1 MRAKRSKLLR
11 EIPRFTRNRLR
22 NPPNSIVRGRLPR
35 AFGARNDTQLMD
47 RLISKLLFFAA
58 CSSTAILAL
67 IALFIFK
74 EGVPIMAKSGLFHFL
89 LGREWSP
96 LQGQFGIFPFIIGSL
111 WITFGA
117 LILGVPLGVSCAV
130 YLAEF
135 APKKW
140 VNVLK
145 PAIELLAGIP
155 SVVYG
160 FMGVMWLAPIIRTH
174 LGGPGLSILAA
185 SCVLAIM
192 TLPTI
197 VGVSIDAI
205 QAVPKSFKE
214 GSLALGATEW
224 QTTWRVLLP
233 AARSGI
239 LAGVI
244 LGMGRAVGETMA
256 VIMISG
262 NATAIPT
269 SVLDSVRT
277 LTANIAIEMGYAVGA
292 HREALFATGVVLF
305 FFIMIL
311 NIVALKVSKR
321 KF

>member
-1 MRAKRSKLLR
+1 
-11 EIPRFTRNRLR
+11 
-22 NPPNSIVRGRLPR
+22 
-35 AFGARNDTQLMD
+35 MD
-47 RLISKLLFFAA
+47 KFISRLLFLAA

-74 EGVPIMAKSGLFHFL
+74 EGVPIMAKTGLGHFIF
-89 LGREWSP
+89 GREWFP
-96 LQGQFGIFPFIIGSL
+96 LSGQFGIYAFIIGSL
-111 WITFGA
+111 WVTFGA
-117 LILGVPLGVSCAV
+117 LIFGVPLGVSCAIF
-130 YLAEF
+130 LAEF
-135 APKKW
+135 APRKW
-140 VNVLK
+140 VGILK

-160 FMGVMWLAPIIRTH
+160 FLGVMWLAPLIRNH

-185 SCVLAIM
+185 SIVLAIM
-192 TLPTI
+192 ILPTI
-197 VGVSIDAI
+197 VSVSIDAI
-205 QAVPKSFKE
+205 QAVPKNYKE
-214 GSLALGATEW
+214 GSLALGATTW
-224 QTTWRVLLP
+224 QSTWRVILP
-233 AARSGI
+233 AAKSGI

-262 NATAIPT
+262 NATTIPH
-269 SVLDSVRT
+269 SPLDSVRT
-277 LTANIAIEMGYAVGA
+277 LTANIAIEMGYAIGD

-311 NIVALKVSKR
+311 NTVALRFARR

>member
-1 MRAKRSKLLR
+1 MRLA
-11 EIPRFTRNRLR
+11 
-22 NPPNSIVRGRLPR
+22 
-35 AFGARNDTQLMD
+35 MD
-47 RLISKLLFFAA
+47 KIISKLLFLAA
-58 CSSTAILAL
+58 TSSTAILAL

-74 EGVPIMAKSGLFHFL
+74 EGVPIMAKSGLAHFL
-89 LGREWSP
+89 FGNEWRP
-96 LQGQFGIFPFIIGSL
+96 LQGMFGIFPFIVGSL
-111 WITFGA
+111 WITAGA
-117 LILGVPLGVSCAV
+117 LILGVPLGVCCAV

-135 APKKW
+135 SPKKW
-140 VNVLK
+140 ANILK

-192 TLPTI
+192 ILPTI

-205 QAVPKSFKE
+205 NAVPKSYKE

-224 QTTWRVLLP
+224 QTVWRVILP

-262 NATAIPT
+262 NATIIPNNM
-269 SVLDSVRT
+269 LDSVRT
-277 LTANIAIEMGYAVGA
+277 LTANIAIEMGYAIGD
-292 HREALFATGVVLF
+292 HRQALFATGVVLF
-305 FFIMIL
+305 FFIMGL
-311 NIVALKVSKR
+311 NMIALKFSRR

>member
-1 MRAKRSKLLR
+1 
-11 EIPRFTRNRLR
+11 
-22 NPPNSIVRGRLPR
+22 
-35 AFGARNDTQLMD
+35 MD
-47 RLISKLLFFAA
+47 RLISKLLFLAA
-58 CSSTAILAL
+58 VSSTAILAL
-67 IALFIFK
+67 IAIFIFK
-74 EGVPIMAKSGLFHFL
+74 EGVPIMAKSGFAHFL
-89 LGREWSP
+89 FGQEWRP
-96 LQGQFGIFPFIIGSL
+96 LQGQFGILPFIIGSL

-117 LILGVPLGVSCAV
+117 LIFGVPFGVSCAV

-135 APKKW
+135 APRRW
-140 VNVLK
+140 ANILK

-160 FMGVMWLAPIIRTH
+160 FMGVMWLAPLIRTY

-185 SCVLAIM
+185 SCVLAVMI
-192 TLPTI
+192 LPTI

-205 QAVPKSFKE
+205 NAVPKNYKE

-224 QTTWRVLLP
+224 QTVWRVILP

-262 NATAIPT
+262 NATIIP
-269 SVLDSVRT
+269 SSALDSVRT
-277 LTANIAIEMGYAVGA
+277 LTANIAIEMGYAAGE
-292 HREALFATGVVLF
+292 HRQALFATGVVLF
-305 FFIMIL
+305 FFIIIL
-311 NIVALKVSKR
+311 NTIALKFSKR
-321 KF
+321 KL

>member
-1 MRAKRSKLLR
+1 
-11 EIPRFTRNRLR
+11 
-22 NPPNSIVRGRLPR
+22 
-35 AFGARNDTQLMD
+35 MD
-47 RLISKLLFFAA
+47 RFISRLLFLAA

-67 IALFIFK
+67 IALFIFM
-74 EGVPIMAKSGLFHFL
+74 EGAPILFRSGFGHFL
-89 LGREWSP
+89 AGRTWAP
-96 LQGQFGIFPFIIGSL
+96 LEGQFGILPFILGSL
-111 WITFGA
+111 WVTAGS
-117 LILGVPLGVSCAV
+117 LLLGVPLGVACAT
-130 YLAEF
+130 YLAVF
-135 APKKW
+135 APPRSALI
-140 VNVLK
+140 LK

-160 FMGVMWLAPIIRTH
+160 FLGVLWLAPLIRTH
-174 LGGPGLSILAA
+174 LGGPGLSILGA

-192 TLPTI
+192 ILPTI
-197 VGVSIDAI
+197 VSVSIDAL
-205 QAVPKSFKE
+205 QAVPRSYRE

-224 QTTWRVLLP
+224 QTTRRVVLR

-262 NATAIPT
+262 NATHIPG
-269 SVLDSVRT
+269 SILDSVRT
-277 LTANIAIEMGYAVGA
+277 LTANIAIEMGYAVGD
-292 HREALFATGVVLF
+292 HRRALFATGVVLF

-311 NIVALKVSKR
+311 NTAALRVARR

>member
-1 MRAKRSKLLR
+1 
-11 EIPRFTRNRLR
+11 
-22 NPPNSIVRGRLPR
+22 
-35 AFGARNDTQLMD
+35 MD
-47 RLISKLLFFAA
+47 RFISKLLFLAA
-58 CSSTAILAL
+58 CSSVAILAL

-74 EGVPIMAKSGLFHFL
+74 EGVPIMAKSGLGHFL
-89 LGREWSP
+89 FSEEWAP
-96 LQGQFGIFPFIIGSL
+96 LAGQFGILTFIVGSL
-111 WITFGA
+111 WITAGA
-117 LILGVPLGVSCAV
+117 LVLGVPLGVACAV
-130 YLAEF
+130 YLAQF
-135 APKKW
+135 APRRA
-140 VNVLK
+140 VLVLK

-160 FMGVMWLAPIIRTH
+160 FLGVMWLAPLIRGH

-192 TLPTI
+192 ILPTI
-197 VGVSIDAI
+197 VGVSVDAI
-205 QAVPKSFKE
+205 QAVPRSYRE

-224 QTTWRVLLP
+224 QTAWRVTLP

-262 NATAIPT
+262 NATGIPH

-277 LTANIAIEMGYAVGA
+277 LTANIAIEMGYAVGE

-305 FFIMIL
+305 FFIMLL
-311 NIVALKVSKR
+311 NVAALRVARR

>member
-1 MRAKRSKLLR
+1 
-11 EIPRFTRNRLR
+11 
-22 NPPNSIVRGRLPR
+22 
-35 AFGARNDTQLMD
+35 MD
-47 RLISKLLFFAA
+47 KFVSRLLFIAA

-74 EGVPIMAKSGLFHFL
+74 EGVPIMAKSGLSAFFL
-89 LGREWSP
+89 GQEWSP
-96 LQGQFGIFPFIIGSL
+96 LQGKFGLLPFIIGSL

-117 LILGVPLGVSCAV
+117 LILGVPLGVACAV

-135 APKKW
+135 SSQRW

-160 FMGVMWLAPIIRTH
+160 FLGVMWLAPLIRER

-192 TLPTI
+192 ILPTI
-197 VGVSIDAI
+197 VSVSIDAL
-205 QAVPKSFKE
+205 QAVPKSYRE
-214 GSLALGATEW
+214 GSLALGATQW
-224 QTTWRVLLP
+224 QTTWRVLIP
-233 AARSGI
+233 AARAGI

-262 NATAIPT
+262 NSTAIP
-269 SVLDSVRT
+269 SSALDSVRS
-277 LTANIAIEMGYAVGA
+277 LTANIAIEMGYAVGE
-292 HREALFATGVVLF
+292 HRQALFATGVILF
-305 FFIMIL
+305 LFILIL
-311 NIVALKVSKR
+311 NAVALKFAR
-321 KF
+321 RRF

>member
-1 MRAKRSKLLR
+1 
-11 EIPRFTRNRLR
+11 
-22 NPPNSIVRGRLPR
+22 
-35 AFGARNDTQLMD
+35 MD
-47 RLISKLLFFAA
+47 KFVSKLLFIAA

-74 EGVPIMAKSGLFHFL
+74 EGVPIMAKYGPGAFFL
-89 LGREWSP
+89 GQEWSP
-96 LQGQFGIFPFIIGSL
+96 LQGKFGLFPFIIGSL

-117 LILGVPLGVSCAV
+117 LILGVPLGVACAV

-135 APKKW
+135 SSRRW

-160 FMGVMWLAPIIRTH
+160 FLGVIWLAPLIRDR

-185 SCVLAIM
+185 SCVLSVMI
-192 TLPTI
+192 LPTI
-197 VGVSIDAI
+197 IGVSIDAL
-205 QAVPKSFKE
+205 QSVPKSYRE
-214 GSLALGATEW
+214 GSLALGATQW
-224 QTTWRVLLP
+224 QTVWRVLLP
-233 AARSGI
+233 AARAGI

-262 NATAIPT
+262 NSTAIPH
-269 SVLDSVRT
+269 SPLDSVRS
-277 LTANIAIEMGYAVGA
+277 LTANIAIEMGYAVGE
-292 HREALFATGVVLF
+292 HRQALFATGVILF
-305 FFIMIL
+305 LFILIL
-311 NIVALKVSKR
+311 NTVALR
-321 KF
+321 FARRRF

>member
-1 MRAKRSKLLR
+1 
-11 EIPRFTRNRLR
+11 
-22 NPPNSIVRGRLPR
+22 
-35 AFGARNDTQLMD
+35 MD
-47 RLISKLLFFAA
+47 RWTSRLLFLAA
-58 CSSTAILAL
+58 CSSTAVLAA

-74 EGVPIMAKSGLFHFL
+74 EGVPIMARSGLGHFL
-89 LGREWSP
+89 FGTTWAP
-96 LQGQFGIFPFIIGSL
+96 LDGQFGILPFIVGSL
-111 WITFGA
+111 AVTAGA
-117 LILGVPLGVSCAV
+117 LALGVPLGVACAF

-135 APKKW
+135 APRQW
-140 VNVLK
+140 VGVLK

-160 FMGVMWLAPIIRTH
+160 FMGVMWLAPLIRNH

-192 TLPTI
+192 ILPTI
-197 VGVSIDAI
+197 VGVSVDSI
-205 QAVPKSFKE
+205 QAISRRYKE
-214 GSLALGATEW
+214 GALALGATDW
-224 QTTWRVLLP
+224 QALWRVQWP

-256 VIMISG
+256 VIMVSG
-262 NATAIPT
+262 NATQIPD
-269 SVLDSVRT
+269 SLLDSART

-292 HREALFATGVVLF
+292 HRQALFATGVVLF

-311 NIVALKVSKR
+311 NTIALRVAR
-321 KF
+321 RRF

>member
-1 MRAKRSKLLR
+1 
-11 EIPRFTRNRLR
+11 
-22 NPPNSIVRGRLPR
+22 
-35 AFGARNDTQLMD
+35 MD
-47 RLISKLLFFAA
+47 KIISKLLFLAA

-67 IALFIFK
+67 IAIFIFK
-74 EGVPIMAKSGLFHFL
+74 EGVPIMLKSGLGHFL
-89 LGREWSP
+89 LGREWAP
-96 LQGQFGIFPFIIGSL
+96 LSGQFGILTFIIGSL

-117 LILGVPLGVSCAV
+117 LVLGVPLGVACAV
-130 YLAEF
+130 YIAEF

-140 VNVLK
+140 ALVLK

-160 FMGVMWLAPIIRTH
+160 FLGVIWLAPFIRNH
-174 LGGPGLSILAA
+174 FGGPGLSILAA

-192 TLPTI
+192 ILPTI
-197 VGVSIDAI
+197 VGVSIDAVN
-205 QAVPKSFKE
+205 AVPKNYKQ
-214 GSLALGATEW
+214 GSLALGATHW
-224 QTTWRVLLP
+224 QSIRHVVLP

-244 LGMGRAVGETMA
+244 LGMGRAAGETMA

-262 NATAIPT
+262 NTVRIPG
-269 SVLDSVRT
+269 SALDSVRT
-277 LTANIAIEMGYAVGA
+277 LTANIAIEMGYAVGE
-292 HREALFATGVVLF
+292 HRQALFATGVVLF

-311 NIVALKVSKR
+311 NIVALKVSKK

>member
-1 MRAKRSKLLR
+1 
-11 EIPRFTRNRLR
+11 
-22 NPPNSIVRGRLPR
+22 
-35 AFGARNDTQLMD
+35 MD
-47 RLISKLLFFAA
+47 RFISRLLFLAA

-67 IALFIFK
+67 IAVFIFM
-74 EGVPIMAKSGLFHFL
+74 EGAPILVRSGFAHFL
-89 LGREWSP
+89 AGRTWAP
-96 LQGQFGIFPFIIGSL
+96 LEGQFGILPFILGSI
-111 WITFGA
+111 WVTAGS
-117 LILGVPLGVSCAV
+117 LILGVPLGVSCAT
-130 YLAEF
+130 YLALF
-135 APKKW
+135 APPRW
-140 VNVLK
+140 AVVLK

-160 FMGVMWLAPIIRTH
+160 FLGVLWLAPLIRTY
-174 LGGPGLSILAA
+174 LGGPGLSILGA

-192 TLPTI
+192 ILPTI
-197 VGVSIDAI
+197 VGVSIDAL
-205 QAVPKSFKE
+205 QAVPRSYRE

-224 QTTWRVLLP
+224 QTTRRVVLR

-262 NATAIPT
+262 NATHIPG
-269 SVLDSVRT
+269 SILDSVRT
-277 LTANIAIEMGYAVGA
+277 LTANIAIEMGYAVGD
-292 HREALFATGVVLF
+292 HRRALFATGVVLF

-311 NIVALKVSKR
+311 NTAALKVARR

>member
-1 MRAKRSKLLR
+1 
-11 EIPRFTRNRLR
+11 
-22 NPPNSIVRGRLPR
+22 
-35 AFGARNDTQLMD
+35 MD
-47 RLISKLLFFAA
+47 KVIAKLLFLAA
-58 CSSTAILAL
+58 CSSTIVLFL

-74 EGVPIMAKSGLFHFL
+74 EGVPIIIKTGLSHFL
-89 LGREWSP
+89 LGKEWSP
-96 LQGQFGIFPFIIGSL
+96 LSGQFGILPFIVGSL
-111 WITFGA
+111 CITFGA
-117 LILGVPLGVSCAV
+117 LVLGVPFGVSCAV

-135 APKKW
+135 APKKM
-140 VNVLK
+140 VSVLK

-160 FMGVMWLAPIIRTH
+160 FMGVIWLAPIIRENF
-174 LGGPGLSILAA
+174 GGPGLSIMAA

-192 TLPTI
+192 ILPTI

-205 QAVPKSFKE
+205 QAVPKSYKE
-214 GSLALGATEW
+214 GSLALGATSW
-224 QTTWRVLLP
+224 QSTWRVIFP

-262 NATAIPT
+262 NSTIIPH
-269 SVLDSVRT
+269 SIFDSVRT
-277 LTANIAIEMGYAVGA
+277 LTANIAIEMGYATGD

-311 NIVALKVSKR
+311 NVVALKFAKR

>member
-1 MRAKRSKLLR
+1 
-11 EIPRFTRNRLR
+11 
-22 NPPNSIVRGRLPR
+22 
-35 AFGARNDTQLMD
+35 MD
-47 RLISKLLFFAA
+47 RIISKLLFFAA
-58 CSSTAILAL
+58 CSSIAILAL

-74 EGVPIMAKSGLFHFL
+74 EGVPIMVKSGLGNFL
-89 LGREWSP
+89 FSQDWSP
-96 LQGQFGIFPFIIGSL
+96 LEGRFGILTFMVGSL
-111 WITFGA
+111 WITAGS
-117 LILGVPLGVSCAV
+117 LVLGVPLGVACAV
-130 YLAEF
+130 FLAVF
-135 APKKW
+135 VHRRAAMI
-140 VNVLK
+140 LK

-160 FMGVMWLAPIIRTH
+160 FLGVMWLAPIIRERF
-174 LGGPGLSILAA
+174 GGPGLSILAA

-192 TLPTI
+192 ILPTI
-197 VGVSIDAI
+197 VSVSIDAI
-205 QAVPKSFKE
+205 QAVPKSYRE

-224 QTTWRVLLP
+224 QTAWRVTLP

-262 NATAIPT
+262 NATQIPH
-269 SVLDSVRT
+269 SIFDSVRT
-277 LTANIAIEMGYAVGA
+277 LTANIAIEMGYAVGE

-311 NIVALKVSKR
+311 NVVALRVSRR

>member
-1 MRAKRSKLLR
+1 
-11 EIPRFTRNRLR
+11 
-22 NPPNSIVRGRLPR
+22 
-35 AFGARNDTQLMD
+35 MD
-47 RLISKLLFFAA
+47 RFISKLLFLAA
-58 CSSTAILAL
+58 CSSTAVLAL

-74 EGVPIMAKSGLFHFL
+74 EGVPIMAKTGLGHFL
-89 LGREWSP
+89 LGRTWAPVE
-96 LQGQFGIFPFIIGSL
+96 GQFGIFTFIIGSL
-111 WITFGA
+111 WVTFGS
-117 LILGVPLGVSCAV
+117 LLLGVPFGVACAV

-135 APKKW
+135 APKSW
-140 VNVLK
+140 VGVLK

-160 FMGVMWLAPIIRTH
+160 FMGVMWLAPLIRAR

-192 TLPTI
+192 ILPTI
-197 VGVSIDAI
+197 VSVSIDALR
-205 QAVPKSFKE
+205 AVPKSYKE
-214 GSLALGATEW
+214 GSLALGATQW
-224 QTTWRVLLP
+224 QSVWRVMLP

-262 NATAIPT
+262 NATQLPH
-269 SVLDSVRT
+269 SMLDSVRT
-277 LTANIAIEMGYAVGA
+277 LTANIAIEMGYAVGE

-305 FFIMIL
+305 FFIMML
-311 NIVALKVSKR
+311 NVVALRVSRR

>member
-1 MRAKRSKLLR
+1 
-11 EIPRFTRNRLR
+11 
-22 NPPNSIVRGRLPR
+22 
-35 AFGARNDTQLMD
+35 MD
-47 RLISKLLFFAA
+47 KFISRLLFLAA

-74 EGVPIMAKSGLFHFL
+74 EGVPIMAKSGL
-89 LGREWSP
+89 
-96 LQGQFGIFPFIIGSL
+96 GQFIFGHEWAPLSGRFGIYPFIIGSL
-111 WITFGA
+111 WVTAGA
-117 LILGVPLGVSCAV
+117 LFFGVPLGVSCAV
-130 YLAEF
+130 FLAEF
-135 APKKW
+135 APTKW
-140 VNVLK
+140 VIFLK

-160 FMGVMWLAPIIRTH
+160 FLGVIWLAPLIRNH

-185 SCVLAIM
+185 SIVLGIM
-192 TLPTI
+192 ILPTI
-197 VGVSIDAI
+197 VSVSIDAI
-205 QAVPKSFKE
+205 QAVPKSYKE
-214 GSLALGATEW
+214 ASLALGATTW
-224 QTTWRVLLP
+224 QSTWRVILP

-262 NATAIPT
+262 NATTIPH
-269 SVLDSVRT
+269 SPLDSVRT
-277 LTANIAIEMGYAVGA
+277 LTANIAIEMGYAVGD

-305 FFIMIL
+305 FFIIIL
-311 NIVALKVSKR
+311 NTIALKFARR

>member
-1 MRAKRSKLLR
+1 
-11 EIPRFTRNRLR
+11 
-22 NPPNSIVRGRLPR
+22 
-35 AFGARNDTQLMD
+35 MD
-47 RLISKLLFFAA
+47 RFISKLLFFAA

-74 EGVPIMAKSGLFHFL
+74 EGVPIMVKSGLWHFL

-96 LQGQFGIFPFIIGSL
+96 LQGQFGIFTFIIGSL

-117 LILGVPLGVSCAV
+117 LILGVPLGVACAV

-140 VNVLK
+140 VKVLK

-160 FMGVMWLAPIIRTH
+160 FMGVMWLAPIIRAH

-192 TLPTI
+192 ILPTI

-205 QAVPKSFKE
+205 QAVPKNYKE

-244 LGMGRAVGETMA
+244 LGMGRAIGETMA

-311 NIVALKVSKR
+311 NIAALKVSKR

>member
-1 MRAKRSKLLR
+1 
-11 EIPRFTRNRLR
+11 
-22 NPPNSIVRGRLPR
+22 
-35 AFGARNDTQLMD
+35 MD
-47 RLISKLLFFAA
+47 KLISRLLFLAA
-58 CSSTAILAL
+58 CSSTAVLAL

-74 EGVPIMAKSGLFHFL
+74 EGVPIMAKSGLLHFL
-89 LGREWSP
+89 FGSNWAP
-96 LQGQFGIFPFIIGSL
+96 LQGQFGILAFIIGSL
-111 WITFGA
+111 WVTFGS
-117 LILGVPLGVSCAV
+117 LLLGVPLGVACAA

-160 FMGVMWLAPIIRTH
+160 FMGVMWLAPVIRNN

-192 TLPTI
+192 ILPTI
-197 VGVSIDAI
+197 VGVSIDAL
-205 QAVPKSFKE
+205 QAVPKSYKE

-224 QTTWRVLLP
+224 QTMWRVALP

-262 NATAIPT
+262 NATAIPH
-269 SVLDSVRT
+269 SILDPVRT

-292 HREALFATGVVLF
+292 HRQALFGTGVVLF

-311 NIVALKVSKR
+311 NTIALRFARAKA
-321 KF
+321 